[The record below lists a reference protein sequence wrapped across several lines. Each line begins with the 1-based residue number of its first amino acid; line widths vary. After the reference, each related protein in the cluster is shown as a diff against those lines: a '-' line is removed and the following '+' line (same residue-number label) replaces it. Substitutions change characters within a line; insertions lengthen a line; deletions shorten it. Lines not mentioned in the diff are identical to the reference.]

1 MDQGTV
7 VMIRN
12 SFVALVI
19 SYILYKITA
28 TSTLFIIPLL
38 FIAPRFPSTKMAL
51 IPIGIFSVWLIGSQL
66 LSMGKVLYQNSLMGT
81 FFIVLY
87 LPINLLIGSAIW
99 ILLKEH
105 KSLNR
110 LFFASAFAAISGLA
124 LVIWLSSDSASA
136 VATEKVYREVVNA
149 TLPAMLGTQAPLG
162 INSNSVFDAVVRV
175 LKIAFLP
182 LFVGQ
187 FGLSVLISEQ
197 MISRG
202 DEKFQNRLASFALN
216 ENYVWP
222 FLISWTLVLFT
233 LLIKV
238 EILEVLAWNSAL
250 TLSLLYLV
258 QGMAI
263 ISYLIRKKNPR
274 INATR
279 VYILSTL
286 LMVMPGV
293 NVVVLAALPILG
305 VSQTWINLRK

>member
-149 TLPAMLGTQAPLG
+149 TLPAMLGSQAPLG

-202 DEKFQNRLASFALN
+202 DEKFQNRLASFTLN

-222 FLISWTLVLFT
+222 FLISWTVVLLNLF
-233 LLIKV
+233 IKV

-250 TLSLLYLV
+250 TLTLLYLV

-279 VYILSTL
+279 VYILSAL

>member
-38 FIAPRFPSTKMAL
+38 FIAPRFPSTKTAL
-51 IPIGIFSVWLIGSQL
+51 IPIGIFGVWLIGSQL

-87 LPINLLIGSAIW
+87 LPLNLLIGSAIW
-99 ILLKEH
+99 ILLKEY
-105 KSLNR
+105 KSLHR
-110 LFFASAFAAISGLA
+110 LFFASVFAAISGLA
-124 LVIWLSSDSASA
+124 LVIWLSGESSSA

-149 TLPAMLGTQAPLG
+149 TLPAMLGTQTPLG

-175 LKIAFLP
+175 LKIAFFP

-202 DEKFQNRLASFALN
+202 DEKFQNRLAGFALN
-216 ENYVWP
+216 ESYVWP
-222 FLISWTLVLFT
+222 FLISWTVVLFT

-250 TLSLLYLV
+250 TLTLLYLV

-274 INATR
+274 INSTR
-279 VYILSTL
+279 VYILSAL